1 MTRNLKLTA
10 LAAALAAGVGLSQVD
25 FHGHALARPA
35 DTEAAAP
42 ASVARAVPD
51 FTALVKREGPAV
63 VNVTVR
69 RTSAS
74 GTEMP
79 EPPSGAPFPFP
90 FDPQQPN
97 RPGPSPM
104 PQNAQGSGF
113 IVSPDGYI
121 LTNAHVVAGS
131 DEGEIRIKLTDKR
144 EFSAK
149 LIGADPRTDVAVLKI
164 EGKDLPAVRI
174 GSPDNVQ
181 VGEWV
186 AAIGSPFG
194 FENTI
199 SAGIVSAKGRA
210 LPSETY
216 VPYLQSDVAL
226 NPGNSGG
233 PLFNL
238 DGEVIG
244 INSQIYSRTGGY
256 MGLSFAIPIDIAMDV
271 AKQLR
276 ESGKVTRGRLGVHI
290 QSLTQDLAKSFGLA
304 RPDGALVSQVEK
316 DSPAQKAGVE
326 PGDVI
331 LEYQGKPV
339 VDSTDLPVMV
349 AKTKP
354 GGTANLKIWRA
365 GKEKTLSVS
374 VGELEVSKVAAAAPA
389 AAPAGK
395 LGMSVQELTSEQR
408 KQLDVKGGVVV
419 GAVQGAAAKAGIQ
432 PGDVV
437 IAVNGEQVESV
448 TQFRGLLDKAGEGK
462 PVALLIQRGEARIYV
477 PVSVG

>member
-1 MTRNLKLTA
+1 MTRNLRLTA
-10 LAAALAAGVGLSQVD
+10 IAAVLAAAAGLSQMD
-25 FHGHALARPA
+25 FHGHALARAA
-35 DTEAAAP
+35 DSELAAP
-42 ASVARAVPD
+42 ASAARAVPD
-51 FTALVKREGPAV
+51 FTALVKRAGPAV

-69 RTSAS
+69 RGAES
-74 GTEMP
+74 GSDMS
-79 EPPSGAPFPFP
+79 EPPSGAPFPFPFP

-97 RPGPSPM
+97 RPAPM

-121 LTNAHVVAGS
+121 LTNAHVVAGA

-144 EFSAK
+144 EFGAK

-174 GSPDNVQ
+174 GSPDEVE

-199 SAGIVSAKGRA
+199 SAGIISAKGRA

-226 NPGNSGG
+226 NPGSSGG

-238 DGEVIG
+238 NGEVIG

-256 MGLSFAIPIDIAMDV
+256 MGLSFAVPIDIAMDV
-271 AKQLR
+271 ATQLR
-276 ESGKVTRGRLGVHI
+276 ASGKVTRGRLGVHI
-290 QSLTQDLAKSFGLA
+290 QSLTQDLAKSFGLT
-304 RPDGALVSQVEK
+304 RPDGALVSAVEK

-331 LEYQGKPV
+331 LEYNGKPV

-354 GGTANLKIWRA
+354 GSEASVKVWRA
-365 GKEKTLSVS
+365 GKEKTLPIN
-374 VGELEVSKVAAAAPA
+374 VGELEVQKVAAAAPA
-389 AAPAGK
+389 AAPTGK
-395 LGMSVQELTSEQR
+395 LGMSVQELTAEQR

-437 IAVNGEQVESV
+437 IAVNGELVESV
-448 TQFRGLLDKAGEGK
+448 TQFRGLLDKVGQGK